1 MNGIDNRSFV
11 YAKRVM
17 RLELAELNEMMRLG
31 AGIPGDE
38 YRIGIG
44 IIIGLL
50 GRWHMDVPVE
60 ESAHGAKE
68 DVYGHKHASNHYSSR
83 AVAWRRRVVWPG
95 TLVLGCPAVRD
106 ALGDARDAAWRRVG
120 GGC

>member
-38 YRIGIG
+38 YRIGI
-44 IIIGLL
+44 ILGLL

-60 ESAHGAKE
+60 ESAHGGE
-68 DVYGHKHASNHYSSR
+68 G
-83 AVAWRRRVVWPG
+83 RRTWTQTRF
-95 TLVLGCPAVRD
+95 
-106 ALGDARDAAWRRVG
+106 
-120 GGC
+120 